1 MLTLLHYVRPLHA
14 SALTRTLRLCQLSRL
29 LGLPTLPEA
38 LARASPCVRSHELS
52 CQAKKEGGS
61 GSARRITDQDKDL
74 KLAACLSQHEAAEL
88 VVLANMEYSKQSSS
102 NTDKDNE
109 TEQNI

>member
-1 MLTLLHYVRPLHA
+1 
-14 SALTRTLRLCQLSRL
+14 RTLRLCQLSRL

-74 KLAACLSQHEAAEL
+74 KLAAYLSQHEAAEV
-88 VVLANMEYSKQSSS
+88 VVLANVLDILSRSFFGLEVQMCTYNHRNCKCIRRRR
-102 NTDKDNE
+102 NT
-109 TEQNI
+109 